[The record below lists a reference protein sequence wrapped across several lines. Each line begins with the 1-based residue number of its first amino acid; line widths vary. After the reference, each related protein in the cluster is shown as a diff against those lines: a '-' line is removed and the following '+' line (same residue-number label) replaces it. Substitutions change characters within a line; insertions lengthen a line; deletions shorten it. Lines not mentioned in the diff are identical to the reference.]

1 MIGGIAVLLLVLQT
15 AAETPAAATPGQ
27 DQSAA
32 YRVGPGDVLEVSVA
46 GNPEL
51 SQRLTVQPGGLVAM
65 PFVGDVPVGELTK
78 AEIERKLTNL
88 LVRDVLP
95 AARVEVIVVEYRKH
109 FVDVAGE
116 VNAGGRKPLR
126 GPTRLVDV
134 LIEAGGFTPRASGEV
149 IVERLIGTYADGTQR
164 LRVRFRHPLSPE
176 DEVNLGIR
184 LEHGDVVTALA
195 TSHITLQ
202 GEVTNPGRQ
211 VLEEGLT
218 VMSAI
223 SGAGGLTRFAGK
235 RATIK
240 RIDGSV
246 LEVDL
251 RAIEK
256 GTVADVALAPGDV
269 VDVAK

>member
-1 MIGGIAVLLLVLQT
+1 MTGGFCVLLLALQIGGE
-15 AAETPAAATPGQ
+15 APAAATPEAQG
-27 DQSAA
+27 SRAA
-32 YRVGPGDVLEVSVA
+32 YRVGPGDVLEVSIM
-46 GNPEL
+46 GRPEL
-51 SQRLTVQPGGLVAM
+51 SPRLTVQPSGLIAM
-65 PFVGDVPVGELTK
+65 PLLGDVPVGELTN

-88 LVRDVLP
+88 LALDVLP
-95 AARVEVIVVEYRKH
+95 DARVEVTVVEYRRH

-116 VNAGGRKPLR
+116 VNAAGRKPLR

-134 LIEAGGFTPRASGEV
+134 LVEAGGFTPRASGEV
-149 IVERLIGTYADGTQR
+149 IVDRLTGTYADGTHR

-195 TSHITLQ
+195 TSHIKLQ
-202 GEVTNPGRQ
+202 GEVITPGPQ
-211 VLEEGLT
+211 VFEEGLT

-223 SGAGGLTRFAGK
+223 SAAGGLTRFGK
-235 RATIK
+235 RASIK
-240 RIDGSV
+240 RIDGSA

-256 GTVADVALAPGDV
+256 GTQADVMLGPGDV
-269 VDVAK
+269 VAVAK